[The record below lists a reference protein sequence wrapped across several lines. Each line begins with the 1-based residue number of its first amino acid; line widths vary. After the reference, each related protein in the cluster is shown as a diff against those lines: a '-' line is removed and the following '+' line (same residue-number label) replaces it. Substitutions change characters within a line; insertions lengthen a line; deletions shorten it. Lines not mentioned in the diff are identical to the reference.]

1 MPHLIHSRHT
11 IPKRGEPY
19 RAFRNVAATLAP
31 TFAAHSI
38 DVNQQKNVQQ
48 YRPMSSSGLQLAD
61 DMISLPVFYV

>member
-19 RAFRNVAATLAP
+19 RAFRNVATTLAP
-31 TFAAHSI
+31 RFAAHSI
-38 DVNQQKNVQQ
+38 GVNQQKNVQQ
-48 YRPMSSSGLQLAD
+48 CPMSSSGLQLAD